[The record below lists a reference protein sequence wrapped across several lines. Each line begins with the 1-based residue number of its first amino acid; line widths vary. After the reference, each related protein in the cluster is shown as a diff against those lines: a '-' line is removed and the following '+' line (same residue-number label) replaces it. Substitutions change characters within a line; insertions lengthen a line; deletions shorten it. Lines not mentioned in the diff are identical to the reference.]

1 VSDFA
6 GNEELLQ
13 DFLTEATEL
22 LSDVD
27 NKLVELE
34 KRPADR
40 ALLNDVFRGFHT
52 IKGGAGFLS
61 ATALVE
67 LCHRT
72 ENLFDKLRVGELTL
86 NPELMDIIM
95 AATGQVR
102 HMFGALSR
110 SVQPDPAEPAVLASL
125 DAVLSGEAAPAPAP
139 AAPPVAVEAVVAE
152 APAPVAPP
160 STPAPVVSSGGST
173 SAVEGSAPIPQ
184 KDGKPDW
191 AFLFGV
197 VTGKPQAPS
206 ASKPVSNAQPA
217 ASASPSAPASA
228 SPSQPSPPARQEKA
242 EPPKMDTKSS
252 SSASEESSERLP
264 RREKPASDVPA
275 RPRREPAAAAAPAA
289 RETTVRVDTERLDHV
304 LTLSGEIGLIKNRL
318 TRLRSDLLSGR
329 TDADTMRAL
338 DEAVSQLD
346 LLVGNLQN
354 AVMKTRMQPIGR
366 LFNKYPR
373 LARDLARQLGK
384 EVDLVLIGEDTEID
398 KTMLEDLGDPL
409 VHLVRNAVDHGIEK
423 PSERRSVSKPDKC
436 LVQLSARQEGD
447 HVVIEVTDDG
457 RGMRPDAIRSKAIEK
472 GVISA
477 EDANTLDA
485 RGCLNLIFLPGF
497 STKAE
502 VSSVSGRGVGMDV
515 VKTNIQ
521 KLNGK
526 IDVHSEPGKGSRF
539 TISLPLTM
547 AILPVLV
554 VRLGQQ
560 PFAVPLSLVR
570 EILPMIPG
578 ELQQV
583 TGKATMVVRG
593 EVLPVI
599 PLSNLLGWEHKGPNL
614 GGVLLEFSGVKF
626 ILAIDSFAGRDD
638 VVIKSLEGFKP
649 RGVAGVTLSSEGQV
663 VLILDLKE
671 LLDDTGWTNGGIGQ
685 QQARDWLSSMQ
696 VN

>member
-1 VSDFA
+1 MTCWLHWDSDVSDFA

-34 KRPADR
+34 RRPADR

-86 NPELMDIIM
+86 TPELMDIIM

-102 HMFGALSR
+102 HMFGALGR
-110 SVQPDPAEPAVLASL
+110 AVQPDPAEPGVLSAL
-125 DAVLSGEAAPAPAP
+125 DAVLSGEAVSAPAALVETSSPVVIEAAPAPADAEKNP
-139 AAPPVAVEAVVAE
+139 SNDASRPV
-152 APAPVAPP
+152 
-160 STPAPVVSSGGST
+160 
-173 SAVEGSAPIPQ
+173 PQ

-191 AFLFGV
+191 AFLHGV
-197 VTGKPQAPS
+197 ITGTSSSPAPQTQSTQSVATSQSTSTAS
-206 ASKPVSNAQPA
+206 AVSSTTPVSTPE
-217 ASASPSAPASA
+217 
-228 SPSQPSPPARQEKA
+228 RQEKV
-242 EPPKMDTKSS
+242 EPPKMDTKPTST
-252 SSASEESSERLP
+252 ASEESSERLP
-264 RREKPASDVPA
+264 RREKPADSSPA
-275 RPRREPAAAAAPAA
+275 RPKREAAAASASPAA

-329 TDADTMRAL
+329 TDPDTLRAL

-384 EVDLVLIGEDTEID
+384 EVDLALIGEDTEID

-457 RGMRPDAIRSKAIEK
+457 RGMRPDVIRTKAIEK

-599 PLSNLLGWEHKGPNL
+599 PLSNLLGWDHKGPNL

-685 QQARDWLSSMQ
+685 QQARDWLNSMQ

>member
-1 VSDFA
+1 MSDFA

-27 NKLVELE
+27 NKLVDLE
-34 KRPADR
+34 RRPADR

-86 NPELMDIIM
+86 SPELMDIIM

-102 HMFGALSR
+102 YMFGALGR
-110 SVQPDPAEPAVLASL
+110 SVQPDPAEPAVLAAL
-125 DAVLSGEAAPAPAP
+125 DAVLAGESVAAAAAPAEAKAPSLAETAP
-139 AAPPVAVEAVVAE
+139 ATVAAITPNKQASPED
-152 APAPVAPP
+152 P
-160 STPAPVVSSGGST
+160 SR
-173 SAVEGSAPIPQ
+173 PIPQ
-184 KDGKPDW
+184 KEGQPDW
-191 AFLFGV
+191 AYLHGV
-197 VTGKPQAPS
+197 LTGTPQASAASVQPS
-206 ASKPVSNAQPA
+206 VSNASPVA
-217 ASASPSAPASA
+217 ASPAQLSSPP
-228 SPSQPSPPARQEKA
+228 QPSPPARPEKL
-242 EPPKMDTKSS
+242 EPPKMDTQSS
-252 SSASEESSERLP
+252 SSDTEQVNGRAP
-264 RREKPASDVPA
+264 KAEKPADAPA
-275 RPRREPAAAAAPAA
+275 RPRREPSASAPPAA

-318 TRLRSDLLSGR
+318 TRLRSDLLGGR
-329 TDADTMRAL
+329 TDADTLRAL

-457 RGMRPDAIRSKAIEK
+457 RGMRPDVIRSKAIEK

-497 STKAE
+497 STKSE

-599 PLSNLLGWEHKGPNL
+599 PLSNLLGWEHQGPNL

-685 QQARDWLSSMQ
+685 QQARDWLTSMD

>member
-110 SVQPDPAEPAVLASL
+110 AVQPDPAEPAVLAAL
-125 DAVLSGEAAPAPAP
+125 DAVLSGEPAAPVTAATPAEPVVSKVSAEEKATSSKPEPPAPAVTSSTGSR
-139 AAPPVAVEAVVAE
+139 ALDGIDKSQPV
-152 APAPVAPP
+152 
-160 STPAPVVSSGGST
+160 
-173 SAVEGSAPIPQ
+173 PQ
-184 KDGKPDW
+184 KNGQPDW
-191 AFLFGV
+191 GFLFSLL
-197 VTGKPQAPS
+197 TGTTPPASSQAAT
-206 ASKPVSNAQPA
+206 ASQPA
-217 ASASPSAPASA
+217 ASNTSSAPST
-228 SPSQPSPPARQEKA
+228 PQPSMPARQEKV
-242 EPPKMDTKSS
+242 EPPKMDTKP
-252 SSASEESSERLP
+252 SASEESSERLP
-264 RREKPASDVPA
+264 RREKPAADAPA
-275 RPRREPAAAAAPAA
+275 RPRREPAPVAAPAA

-318 TRLRSDLLSGR
+318 TRLRSDLLGGR
-329 TDADTMRAL
+329 TDPDTLRAL

-457 RGMRPDAIRSKAIEK
+457 RGMRPDVIRSKAIEK

-497 STKAE
+497 STKSE

-696 VN
+696 VT

>member
-1 VSDFA
+1 LSDFA

-27 NKLVELE
+27 NKLVDLE

-86 NPELMDIIM
+86 SPELMDIIM

-102 HMFGALSR
+102 YMFGALGR
-110 SVQPDPAEPAVLASL
+110 SVQPDPAEPEVLAAL
-125 DAVLSGEAAPAPAP
+125 DAVLAGEPVTSAASTDVAPAVAKAP
-139 AAPPVAVEAVVAE
+139 DVV
-152 APAPVAPP
+152 VTPP
-160 STPAPVVSSGGST
+160 SVTVTTDTQAASVVNSSGS
-173 SAVEGSAPIPQ
+173 IPQ
-184 KDGKPDW
+184 KDGQPDW
-191 AFLFGV
+191 AYLHGI
-197 VTGKPQAPS
+197 VTGKPQAPT
-206 ASKPVSNAQPA
+206 ASVPQPA
-217 ASASPSAPASA
+217 SPVVSSSSPQASSPP
-228 SPSQPSPPARQEKA
+228 QPSPPARPEKL
-242 EPPKMDTKSS
+242 EPPKMDTQSS
-252 SSASEESSERLP
+252 SSETEQASGRAP
-264 RREKPASDVPA
+264 KADKPADAPA
-275 RPRREPAAAAAPAA
+275 RPRREPAPAASPAA

-318 TRLRSDLLSGR
+318 TRLRSDLLGGR
-329 TDADTMRAL
+329 TDADTLRAL

-457 RGMRPDAIRSKAIEK
+457 RGMRPDVIRSKAIEK

-497 STKAE
+497 STKSE

-599 PLSNLLGWEHKGPNL
+599 PLSNLLGWEHQGPNL

-685 QQARDWLSSMQ
+685 QQARDWLSSMD
-696 VN
+696 VI